1 MLDEVIAMD
10 LGRLHGIV
18 PPLVTPL
25 REDGQID
32 HESLVRL
39 VDYVIDAGVHGIWA
53 MGTTG
58 EFACFDA
65 DERAAAVRTTVEAVR
80 GRVPVI
86 ACIGDAATSLAI
98 QHGHRASRAGA
109 DFVAVTP
116 QYYFPNSQAELEE
129 HFRAVARA
137 VDRPLLLYHIPQTVK
152 VKADPAVVRRLASDG
167 VLVGLKDSQNDLEW
181 FRRVLVDA
189 KADGVDLRCFLGT
202 LSLIDVGTY
211 LGGHGAIPGAAN
223 VAPETSVQAYE
234 AARRGD
240 LADAARH
247 QERLMHTSHLS
258 TVVAGASPTG
268 STIAAMKAVLVRRGI
283 IKTAVSRAGFRAP
296 TDEEA
301 RRAEEIISVVEGAPV

>member
-1 MLDEVIAMD
+1 MD
-10 LGRLHGIV
+10 LDRLHGIV

-32 HESLVRL
+32 HESLGRL
-39 VDYVIDAGVHGIWA
+39 VDYVIEAGVHGIWA

-65 DERAAAVRTTVEAVR
+65 DEREAGIRTTVQATR
-80 GRVPVI
+80 GRVPII

-98 QHGHRASRAGA
+98 EHGRRAARAGA

-129 HFRAVARA
+129 HFRAVARG

-152 VKADPAVVRRLASDG
+152 VKVDPGVVRRLANDG
-167 VLVGLKDSQNDLEW
+167 ALVGLKDSQNDLEW
-181 FRRVLVDA
+181 YRRVLVDA
-189 KADGVDLRCFLGT
+189 KADRVDLRCFLGT

-211 LGGHGAIPGAAN
+211 MGGHGAIPGAAN

-234 AARRGD
+234 ASRRGD
-240 LADAARH
+240 QAVAARH
-247 QERLMHTSHLS
+247 QERLMHTSLLS
-258 TVVAGASPTG
+258 SVVKGASPTG
-268 STIAAMKAVLVRRGI
+268 SSITAMKAVLAHRGI
-283 IKTAVSRAGFRAP
+283 IKTAVCRAGFRTP
-296 TDEEA
+296 TAEEA
-301 RRAEEIISVVEGAPV
+301 SRAEEIVSVVEGAPVAAATA